1 MKKSLLVVYT
11 VLLGF
16 GPLAAFAAEQASAE
30 IINTEGR
37 VIGKAVLEQGPAGV
51 FIFIE
56 ANGLPPGPHGIH
68 LHSVGKCEPDFK
80 AAKGHVNPHKRP
92 HGLLNPDGPD
102 RGDLPNVF
110 VALNGNL
117 TAELFTTFVSLRAGS
132 APLLDDDGSAFIIHE
147 NRDDQITQPIGGAG
161 GRIACGVIKAM

>member
-1 MKKSLLVVYT
+1 MKNFLLLIFAA
-11 VLLGF
+11 LLGF

-30 IINTEGR
+30 IINAEGR
-37 VIGKAVLEQGPAGV
+37 VIGKAVLQQGPAGV
-51 FIFIE
+51 LIFIE

-80 AAKGHVNPHKRP
+80 AAKGHINPHRRP

-110 VALNGNL
+110 VDLNGNL
-117 TAELFTTFVSLRAGS
+117 AAELFTTFVSLRAGS
-132 APLLDDDGSAFIIHE
+132 APLLDADGSAFIIHE
-147 NRDDQITQPIGGAG
+147 NRDDQMTQPIGGAG
-161 GRIACGVIKAM
+161 GRIACGAIKAM